1 MSDNRDSM
9 DHESNNTKRLS
20 NQHWRL
26 SKEVSIA
33 TLLALAGAGTTGVW
47 HIAELRNEQQVMK
60 VEQQS
65 LRERVERS
73 EAASDRTIVRI
84 EGTVLRI
91 EQRVNALLEK
101 K

>member
-1 MSDNRDSM
+1 MTEYKDSM
-9 DHESNNTKRLS
+9 DHESNATQKLR

-26 SKEVSIA
+26 SKEVSIT
-33 TLLALAGAGTTGVW
+33 TLMALVGAGGTGLW
-47 HIAELRNEQQVMK
+47 HISELRNEQQVMK
-60 VEQQS
+60 VEQQA

-73 EAASDRTIVRI
+73 EANSDRTVLRI

-91 EQRVNALLEK
+91 EQRVNDLLEK